1 MKILVAE
8 PLATPGLH
16 LLQHQAGWEV
26 VVSNPKEFHQHLSDA
41 DALIVHSGVR
51 VTSAILN
58 QAPHLKVIGR
68 AGVGVENLDI
78 GAATAAGVLVM
89 NTPGGNAVSVAEHTL
104 ALMLSLARSI
114 PQASAATK
122 SGKWPKKRFVGS
134 ELREKILGIIG
145 LGSIGREVVRR
156 AKAFEMRVIGFDPYV
171 HPQTAADIG
180 VEMVELDGLYA
191 QSDYITLHTALTP
204 ESMRML
210 STEAFA
216 KMKDG
221 VRIVNCARGELI
233 DQHALKAAI
242 DARKVAGAALD
253 VFEKEPPD
261 ADDPL
266 LALDAVV
273 ATPHIGG
280 STEEAQEILGVRISE
295 QIVEFLQNGI
305 AVNAVNM
312 PALTREQFR
321 TLGPFGELA
330 ERLGSFASHISKG
343 NPSTV
348 RLVYFGK
355 IAEHNTQLVRNAG
368 IAGVVSRSLAHRAN
382 VINAMQVAADRGLA
396 VAERHERRS
405 RHSDSVRLELETDS
419 GITAVEGA
427 VIMGKPRLIQVDD
440 IYCEAPLEGHI
451 TFLKNDDVPGV
462 VGFVGAVFG
471 KYGINIGAFS
481 LGRRESGA
489 EAVSV
494 ITTDHPVPDDVLAIL
509 LDNPAVRMARSV
521 KF

>member
-8 PLATPGLH
+8 PLAAHGLH
-16 LLQHQAGWEV
+16 LLQHQPGWEV
-26 VVSNPKEFHQHLSDA
+26 VVSNPKEFHHHLADA
-41 DALIVHSGVR
+41 DALIVHNAVR
-51 VTSAILN
+51 VNSAVLA
-58 QAPHLKVIGR
+58 QAPRLKVIGR
-68 AGVGVENLDI
+68 AGVGVDNLDI

-89 NTPGGNAVSVAEHTL
+89 NTPGGNSVSVAEHTL

-122 SGKWPKKRFVGS
+122 AGKWPKKRFIGS
-134 ELREKILGIIG
+134 ELREKTLGIIG

-156 AKAFEMRVIGFDPYV
+156 AKVFEMRVIGFDPYV
-171 HPQTAADIG
+171 HSQTAADLG

-204 ESMRML
+204 ESMRLL
-210 STEAFA
+210 STDAFA

-221 VRIVNCARGELI
+221 VRIINCARGELI

-242 DARKVAGAALD
+242 DAGKVAGAALD

-261 ADDPL
+261 QDDPL
-266 LALDAVV
+266 LALDSVI

-280 STEEAQEILGVRISE
+280 ATEEAQEILGVRISE

-321 TLGPFGELA
+321 TLGPFGALA
-330 ERLGSFASHISKG
+330 ERLGSFASHIAKG
-343 NPSTV
+343 NPRAV

-355 IAEHNTQLVRNAG
+355 IAEHNTQLVRNSG

-396 VAERHERRS
+396 VAERHERRF
-405 RHSDSVRLELETDS
+405 RHSDSVRLEIETDI

-451 TFLKNDDVPGV
+451 TFLQNDDVPGV
-462 VGFVGAVFG
+462 IGFVGAVLG
-471 KYGINIGAFS
+471 KHQINIAALS
-481 LGRRESGA
+481 LGRSESGA
-489 EAVSV
+489 AAVSV
-494 ITTDHPVPDDVLAIL
+494 ISTDHPVPEEVLTIL

-521 KF
+521 RF

>member
-8 PLATPGLH
+8 PLAMPGLH
-16 LLQHQAGWEV
+16 LLQHQPGWDV
-26 VVSNPKEFHQHLSDA
+26 VVSNPKEFHQHLAGA
-41 DALIVHSGVR
+41 DALIVHNAVR
-51 VTSAILN
+51 VNTTVLN
-58 QAPHLKVIGR
+58 QAPQLKVIGR

-114 PQASAATK
+114 PQANAYIK
-122 SGKWPKKRFVGS
+122 GGHWPRKRFVGS
-134 ELREKILGIIG
+134 ELREKVLGVIG

-156 AKAFEMRVIGFDPYV
+156 AKAFDMRVIGFDPYV
-171 HPQTAADIG
+171 HPQTAADLG

-210 STEAFA
+210 SAEAFH

-221 VRIVNCARGELI
+221 VRIINCARGELI
-233 DQHALKAAI
+233 DQHALKSAI
-242 DARKVAGAALD
+242 DSGKVAGAALD

-261 ADDPL
+261 PDDPL
-266 LALDAVV
+266 IALEAVV

-280 STEEAQEILGVRISE
+280 ATEEAQEILGVRIAE
-295 QIVEFLQNGI
+295 QIVEYLQNGI

-321 TLGPFGELA
+321 TLGPFAALA

-348 RLVYFGK
+348 RLVYFGR
-355 IAEHNTQLVRNAG
+355 IAEHHTQLIRNAG

-382 VINAMQVAADRGLA
+382 AINAMQVAADRGLA
-396 VAERHERRS
+396 VEERHERRS
-405 RHSDSVRLELETDS
+405 RHSDSVRLELETDA

-427 VIMGKPRLIQVDD
+427 VILGKPRLILVDG

-451 TFLKNDDVPGV
+451 TFLKNADIPGV
-462 VGFVGAVFG
+462 VGFVGGVFG
-471 KYGINIGAFS
+471 KHGINIAAFS
-481 LGRRESGA
+481 LGRQESGA

-494 ITTDHPVPDDVLAIL
+494 ITTDHPVPEGVLAVL
-509 LDNPAVRMARSV
+509 LENPAVRMARSV